1 MNSTG
6 GPIQFVSEQ
15 DKRIEALHRL
25 IMSHFDLHDAKEVEK
40 ANRAFLDEWMKIQMA
55 FYDKISAFNQVV
67 VSLAYAGYFAG
78 VSVCRSYLHPK
89 LLAVSVILMLIS
101 ISGFITHEIV
111 AMRQRQST
119 LRGAFSLSLAENPG
133 GIMAAYSKY
142 QVEEADK
149 AHQRAIRTDRFF
161 WFVLAFGGTSGILL
175 ISGVAWSIIKGLVKG

>member
-1 MNSTG
+1 MNLG
-6 GPIQFVSEQ
+6 GSPIQFVSEQ
-15 DKRIEALHRL
+15 DRRIDALHRL
-25 IMSHFDLHDAKEVEK
+25 ITSHLALHDAKEVEK
-40 ANRAFLDEWMKIQMA
+40 ANKAFLDEWMKIQMA
-55 FYDKISAFNQVV
+55 FYDKISAFNQIV

-78 VSVCRSYLHPK
+78 VNICRTYLNPK

-133 GIMAAYSKY
+133 GVFAAYAKY

-149 AHQRAIRTDRFF
+149 AHKRVVRTDRFF

-175 ISGVAWSIIKGLVKG
+175 ISGVAWAILKGLFRS